1 MYSTFK
7 KSTLNHLLNALSEEE
22 IKNIA
27 DKLNLTYLPIK
38 SFHPIFGGVSE
49 GRGGHITINNRLY
62 LKNFRRKLRNN
73 STCAETKLW
82 SLIRKSQVNGKK
94 FRRQHS
100 IGNFILDF
108 YCPTEKLAI
117 ELDGEIHFSA
127 HAEEMDSIRTYYLN
141 NYGIEVIRFEN
152 HLVFDEP
159 EFVVSEI
166 KKRFDHPLPPP
177 LMRGDLNYLTL
188 FDIEEYLIGYFE
200 LNKKEI
206 NCILEII
213 PPTKGEFWKGVYFGR
228 SIRMSIYNMHSPQ
241 ICGE

>member
-1 MYSTFK
+1 MYSTYK
-7 KSTLNHLLNALSEEE
+7 KSPLNHLLNSLSVEE

-27 DKLNLTYLPIK
+27 DKLKLTYLPIK

-73 STCAETKLW
+73 STCAEAKLW
-82 SLIRKSQVNGKK
+82 SLLRKSQVNGKK

-177 LMRGDLNYLTL
+177 LLRGELEYLTL
-188 FDIEEYLIGYFE
+188 FDIEEYLIGYYE
-200 LNKKEI
+200 LNKEEF
-206 NCILEII
+206 NSLHQII
-213 PPTKGEFWKGVYFGR
+213 PSKKQDFWKIVYQGR
-228 SIRMSIYNMHSPQ
+228 ITRIKNNQ
-241 ICGE
+241 